1 MSGKRKRTATIESSE
16 RRNSMK
22 NIMQQAMQH
31 DVAWDYEENRRKIHE
46 ILDIVLDTNTMEAR
60 TSDRTGTL
68 PTVRF
73 QFSGIGAKLVVELF
87 PDGWHGGMDSE
98 DFEFNTDEEIS
109 QKAIDAMRRECE
121 SALEGKAGVEAAQQ
135 RVKQLEREI
144 RERTQEMERLGL
156 YIEEQQSGT
165 AGGGQEDLEELEI
178 EEDDK

>member
-1 MSGKRKRTATIESSE
+1 
-16 RRNSMK
+16 
-22 NIMQQAMQH
+22 
-31 DVAWDYEENRRKIHE
+31 
-46 ILDIVLDTNTMEAR
+46 
-60 TSDRTGTL
+60 
-68 PTVRF
+68 
-73 QFSGIGAKLVVELF
+73 
-87 PDGWHGGMDSE
+87 
-98 DFEFNTDEEIS
+98 
-109 QKAIDAMRRECE
+109 MRRECE